1 MPWKECSVMDE
12 RVCFIARLLEGE
24 SLSDLCREAGIS
36 RKTGHKLFNR
46 YKEEGVTA
54 ITDRSRR
61 LYRYAN
67 QLPPQLEAMI
77 VGLKEVEDGIW
88 LVSFLHYDLGYIDL
102 EQKTLQPLDNPFGT
116 RLLPMSREHS
126 VTYVSGTDTRTDGA
140 QGRNRTT
147 DTAIFSRML
156 YQLSY
161 LGGGVIGTKM
171 GIAEPGAGI
180 KRLAQCQAGCATEP
194 RPSLNGRFGLA
205 GELGQWV
212 CRGSQ

>member
-1 MPWKECSVMDE
+1 
-12 RVCFIARLLEGE
+12 
-24 SLSDLCREAGIS
+24 
-36 RKTGHKLFNR
+36 
-46 YKEEGVTA
+46 
-54 ITDRSRR
+54 
-61 LYRYAN
+61 
-67 QLPPQLEAMI
+67 
-77 VGLKEVEDGIW
+77 
-88 LVSFLHYDLGYIDL
+88 
-102 EQKTLQPLDNPFGT
+102 
-116 RLLPMSREHS
+116 MSREHS

-205 GELGQWV
+205 GELWGNGFAVAHNEAVASPLRAQFGRV
-212 CRGSQ
+212 LDKLPEAVANHVVRLPQRVS